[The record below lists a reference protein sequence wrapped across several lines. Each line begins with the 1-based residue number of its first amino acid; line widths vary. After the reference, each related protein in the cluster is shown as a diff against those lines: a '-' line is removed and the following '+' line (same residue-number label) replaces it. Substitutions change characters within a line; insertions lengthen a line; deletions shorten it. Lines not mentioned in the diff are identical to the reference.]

1 MKNIKTSFLFNE
13 GKIYKYNISCKD
25 PEVLSV
31 MESVD
36 SILRPTIQEK
46 KLTGKIILYIHNER
60 MHIGYENIKP
70 VGFISVLMQLIT
82 ASDGSRYFSNNVKRN
97 FCGGIFLS

>member
-82 ASDGSRYFSNNVKRN
+82 ASDGSRYFCNNVKRN

>member
-13 GKIYKYNISCKD
+13 GKINKHNISCKD

-31 MESVD
+31 IESVD

-60 MHIGYENIKP
+60 MHLGYENIKP

>member
-1 MKNIKTSFLFNE
+1 
-13 GKIYKYNISCKD
+13 
-25 PEVLSV
+25 
-31 MESVD
+31 
-36 SILRPTIQEK
+36 
-46 KLTGKIILYIHNER
+46 

>member
-13 GKIYKYNISCKD
+13 GKIHKHNISCKD

-31 MESVD
+31 IESVD

>member
-1 MKNIKTSFLFNE
+1 KH
-13 GKIYKYNISCKD
+13 NISCKD

-31 MESVD
+31 IESVD